1 MFANSL
7 AGNDGG
13 LMALSADASTMA
25 ISASYNVDANW
36 EVALRITDYD
46 NDAESTEITANN
58 YLDGHGLKWQIGMQ
72 ETDDGAGNDTSVMLI
87 GLTVAF

>member
-1 MFANSL
+1 M
-7 AGNDGG
+7 
-13 LMALSADASTMA
+13 SADASTMA

-46 NDAESTEITANN
+46 NDSESTEITANN
-58 YLDGHGLKWQIGMQ
+58 YLDGHGLKWQIGMAD
-72 ETDDGAGNDTSVMLI
+72 TDNDAGADTSVMMI